1 LAAKTFASEE
11 SQFSDFIAHLAPSL
25 GRKDREV
32 MLRDYCAGLISP
44 CERKSMEPIAA
55 MATVESGVSVQT
67 MHQRIHHFVSNSQ
80 WDGQALI
87 QSAMEYARPAFHKH
101 GGVSALIVDDTGFPK
116 KGTQS
121 VGVSR
126 QYCGRLGKQDN
137 CQVAVSLHMA
147 CTEFAMPISWRLFVP
162 ETWANEKARM
172 ERAGV
177 PQEFARHQ
185 SKPMIALDL
194 LTKALGDGCVQKA
207 PVLAD
212 AGYGHS
218 SEFRDGL
225 DDLGLMYAVAVQGST
240 TVRIQADADAKANSI
255 AVENIY
261 TKADSALVKPRK
273 IVFRDGAKGAMSGR
287 FAALRVTVAH
297 KGKARQTRQSQW
309 LLLEWEGQD
318 ERPSKFHL
326 SNLPETT
333 KLQELASLVH
343 LRFRIEQ
350 DYGHLKD
357 DLGLDHF
364 EGRSWNGFHHHL
376 ALCSAA
382 YAYLIT
388 RRGRFSPCA
397 IRAVTRLKK
406 PALPQDYLPR
416 GTPAARKM

>member
-1 LAAKTFASEE
+1 MILAYKKGVSEE
-11 SQFSDFIAHLAPSL
+11 NRFLDYIAHLAPSL
-25 GRKDREV
+25 GRKGREV
-32 MLRDYCAGLISP
+32 VLRDYCAGLIGP
-44 CERKSMEPIAA
+44 GERKSMEPIAA
-55 MATVESGVSVQT
+55 RASVESDCSVQA

-87 QSAMEYARPAFHKH
+87 QSAIEYARPAFHKH

-116 KGTQS
+116 KGTES
-121 VGVSR
+121 VAVSR

-147 CTEFAMPISWRLFVP
+147 CGEFAMPISWRLFVP
-162 ETWANEKARM
+162 ESWAKDKARM
-172 ERAGV
+172 RRAGV

-185 SKPMIALDL
+185 SKPLIALDL
-194 LTKALGDGCVQKA
+194 LTKALTDGSAQKA

-225 DDLGLMYAVAVQGST
+225 EDLGLTYAVAVQGTT
-240 TVRIQADADAKANSI
+240 TVLIGTEAKAASI
-255 AVENIY
+255 AVQDIY
-261 TKADSALVKPRK
+261 AASPELVKPRK
-273 IVFRDGAKGAMSGR
+273 IVFRDGAKAAMSGR
-287 FAALRVTVAH
+287 FAALRVTIAH
-297 KGKARQTRQSQW
+297 KSKTKEPRSSQW

-318 ERPSKFHL
+318 KHPSKFHL
-326 SNLPETT
+326 SNLGKETT
-333 KLQELASLVH
+333 LQELATLVH

-364 EGRSWNGFHHHL
+364 EGRNWNGFHHHL

-382 YAYLIT
+382 YAYLIA
-388 RRGRFSPCA
+388 RRGRFSPSA
-397 IRAVTRLKK
+397 IDAISGLEKH
-406 PALPQDYLPR
+406 ALPQDYLPR
-416 GTPAARKM
+416 GTPTARKM